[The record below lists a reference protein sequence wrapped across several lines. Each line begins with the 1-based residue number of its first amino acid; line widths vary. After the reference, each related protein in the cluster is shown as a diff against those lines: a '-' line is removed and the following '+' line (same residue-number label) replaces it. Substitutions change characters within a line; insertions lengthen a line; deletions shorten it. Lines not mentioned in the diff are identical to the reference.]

1 MTDYLE
7 YTQFADEP
15 LMLRILFSRATL
27 FPWLGLLLLAAGAA
41 FPDGNTVGIVLIVV
55 GANVAFYSLK
65 DFSQKFEWGEGSRPM
80 LALCGLGFLTGLGL
94 IAVGTRVEGFN
105 RWLALLCGGLYLC
118 IFAVWIVQQPVGWA
132 WRAVAVVG
140 AVLMM
145 LGGIFGHLAW
155 QDWRVFA
162 ESEPTPQDITL
173 ADLLRNGH
181 GANRFVRLRDFRFCD
196 QSAAEKRSG
205 KATVDILWIPL
216 VAVDGEA
223 VKADGSP
230 PAVPAR
236 VTAVAGYV
244 TLGEGTPPKRQFA
257 QSRTADAVRKRREA
271 DGYECVVANGIRKL
285 KPEVREQIREMAPDT
300 DQAEILVLDWRRPG
314 SAEKVYGF
322 LAGGVGGFLVG
333 FAGVLVVYHRA
344 WKAVSAEPTVDERTL

>member
-1 MTDYLE
+1 MW
-7 YTQFADEP
+7 
-15 LMLRILFSRATL
+15 RILFSRATL
-27 FPWLGLLLLAAGAA
+27 FPWLGLILLAVGAA
-41 FPDGNTVGIVLIVV
+41 FPEGSTVGIVLIVV

-65 DFSQKFEWGEGSRPM
+65 DFSQRFEWGEHSRSM
-80 LALCGLGFLTGLGL
+80 LTLCGLGFLAGLAL
-94 IAVGTRVEGFN
+94 VAAGTAVEGFN

-118 IFAVWIVQQPVGWA
+118 IFALWIIQQPVGWA

-140 AVLMM
+140 AVLMV

-181 GANRFVRLRDFRFCD
+181 GSNRSVRLREFRFCE

-205 KATVDILWIPL
+205 KAAVDILWIPL
-216 VAVDGEA
+216 VAIDSET
-223 VKADGSP
+223 VKQDGSP
-230 PAVPAR
+230 PPVPAR

-244 TLGEGTPPKRQFA
+244 TLGEGAPPKRQFA
-257 QSRTADAVRKRREA
+257 VSRTADAVRKRKEA

-285 KPEVREQIREMAPDT
+285 DPKVREQLREMAPDT
-300 DQAEILVLDWRRPG
+300 DLAELLVLDWRRPG
-314 SAEKVYGF
+314 AAEKVYGF
-322 LAGGVGGFLVG
+322 LAGSVGGLLIG
-333 FAGVLVVYHRA
+333 FVGVLVVYCRA
-344 WKAVSAEPTVDERTL
+344 WKAVTTVPTPVVDERTE